1 MPTPNTSPIFAI
13 TPNLAYQ
20 TISGTTTDK
29 TGGTTTNLKTL
40 VTAGANGTKVTQI
53 GFKVEGTSTAGLLL
67 IFVTDTSGSNPKL
80 FDEISI
86 AAVTSNT
93 TTATNRV
100 FTAYNDLQL
109 ASGQRILVGAT
120 TLSANVIAFAQVG
133 DF

>member
-1 MPTPNTSPIFAI
+1 MPANTSPIFAL

-20 TISGTTTDK
+20 TITGTTTDK

-40 VTAGANGTKVTQI
+40 LTAGTNGTKVTQI
-53 GFKVEGTSTAGLLL
+53 GFKCEGTSLSGLFLIFITDTAG
-67 IFVTDTSGSNPKL
+67 TNPKL

-86 AAVTSNT
+86 AAVSSTT

-109 ASGQRILVGAT
+109 AAGQKILVGVT
-120 TLSANVIAFAQVG
+120 TISANVIGFAQYG